1 MTKFDTLPPLKK
13 WVITSKYFLKTTDT
27 KEKKVGSTHFLL
39 DGGIWK
45 IPLGEYQTFLRL
57 LSADLQNGE
66 KHYIC
71 ENRSSVFKFICD
83 IDLFEDSVVTID
95 QISRIVNII
104 QEIIT
109 EYFGEKTVIICGAD
123 SKAVTKMHGETGGFV
138 QEEIHL
144 VKSGFHLVW
153 PKIWITVE
161 NAKKLRSLF
170 IKKLIETYGE
180 RESYNTWDDVV
191 DLAVYEDNGLRM
203 VGCRKIVICKSCKNK
218 KEFRETCQ
226 TCQTVG
232 KIDEGRVYSPVS
244 VIPENEDYL
253 KTLKCDY
260 FVQLL
265 ETSIYNYS
273 GLPETE
279 FISLLPV
286 QEEPVR
292 GSKKK
297 VVEKRDETTTK
308 LENFIHRHF
317 KEFYSKIRI
326 KKLTQAENKYF
337 VEPDDNF
344 CMNVNRNHSSS
355 GIYFQVTQS
364 GICQR
369 CYCKKDTTDGRLY
382 GPCTNYSSKEISLN
396 KTLQT
401 LLFGNVASTT
411 KRGKSKKINAFN
423 LTRNSSTTVLD
434 LGLKPEGNKMFT
446 SKEICL
452 ENCKSILFQLEKELI

>member
-13 WVITSKYFLKTTDT
+13 WVITSKYFLKTSDT

-71 ENRSSVFKFICD
+71 ENRSPVFKFICD
-83 IDLFEDSVVTID
+83 IDLFEESVVTVD
-95 QISRIVNII
+95 QISRIVHVI
-104 QEIIT
+104 QEIVT

-123 SKAVTKMHGETGGFV
+123 SKTVTKMHGETGGFA

-161 NAKKLRSLF
+161 NAKKLRILF
-170 IKKLIETYGE
+170 IKKLIETFGE

-203 VGCRKIVICKSCKNK
+203 VGCRKIVPCKSCKNK

-226 TCQTVG
+226 SCEGVG
-232 KIDEGRVYSPVS
+232 KIDEGRVYTPKT
-244 VIPENEDYL
+244 VIPDNEDYL
-253 KTLKCDY
+253 KTLKSDY

-273 GLPETE
+273 DLPETE
-279 FISLLPV
+279 LIEVLP
-286 QEEPVR
+286 EITKS
-292 GSKKK
+292 SKKSK
-297 VVEKRDETTTK
+297 SVIEKRDETTTK
-308 LENFIHRHF
+308 LENFIRRHF

-326 KKLTQAENKYF
+326 KKLTQNENKYF

-355 GIYFQVTQS
+355 GIYFQVTQT

-369 CYCKKDTTDGRLY
+369 CYCKKETTDGRLY
-382 GPCTNYSSKEISLN
+382 GPCTNYASKEISLN

-401 LLFGNVASTT
+401 LLYGNVGTV

-434 LGLKPEGNKMFT
+434 LGLKPDGNKMFT

-452 ENCKSILFQLEKELI
+452 ENCKSILFQLEKELTN

>member
-13 WVITSKYFLKTTDT
+13 WVITSKYFLKTTDP

-45 IPLGEYQTFLRL
+45 IPLAEYQTFLRL
-57 LSADLQNGE
+57 LSTDLQNGE

-71 ENRSSVFKFICD
+71 ENRSPVFKFICD
-83 IDLFEDSVVTID
+83 IDLFEESVVTVD
-95 QISRIVNII
+95 EISRIVNVI
-104 QEIIT
+104 QEIVT

-123 SKAVTKMHGETGGFV
+123 SKTVTKLVTPEDGAGQ
-138 QEEIHL
+138 QEITL
-144 VKSGFHLVW
+144 VKAGFHLVW

-161 NAKKLRSLF
+161 NAKKIRILF
-170 IKKLIETYGE
+170 IKKLIETFGE
-180 RESYNTWDDVV
+180 RESYNTWDDVI

-218 KEFRETCQ
+218 KEFRETCE
-226 TCQTVG
+226 TCETLG
-232 KIDEGRVYSPVS
+232 KIDEGRVYTPVT
-244 VIPENEDYL
+244 VIPENKEYI
-253 KTLKCDY
+253 KTIKNDFY
-260 FVQLL
+260 VQLL

-273 GLPETE
+273 GLSETE
-279 FISLLPV
+279 LIKLFPDITKS
-286 QEEPVR
+286 
-292 GSKKK
+292 SKKSK
-297 VVEKRDETTTK
+297 PVVERGDETTTK
-308 LENFIHRHF
+308 LENFIRRHF

-344 CMNVNRNHSSS
+344 CMNVNRTHTSS
-355 GIYFQVTQS
+355 GIYFQVTQT

-369 CYCKKDTTDGRLY
+369 CYCKKDTLDGRLF
-382 GPCTNYSSKEISLN
+382 GPCTSYSSKEISLN

-401 LLFGNVASTT
+401 LLFGNVEV
-411 KRGKSKKINAFN
+411 KRGKSKKINTFN
-423 LTRNSSTTVLD
+423 LTRNSSTAVLD
-434 LGLKPEGNKMFT
+434 LGLKPDGNKMFT

-452 ENCKSILFQLEKELI
+452 ENCKSILFQLEKELTN

>member
-13 WVITSKYFLKTTDT
+13 WVITSKYFLKTTDP
-27 KEKKVGSTHFLL
+27 KEKKIGSTHFLL

-45 IPLGEYQTFLRL
+45 IPLAEYQTFLRL

-71 ENRSSVFKFICD
+71 ENRSPVFKFICD
-83 IDLFEDSVVTID
+83 IDLFEESIVTID
-95 QISRIVNII
+95 QISRIVNVI
-104 QEIIT
+104 QEIVT
-109 EYFGEKTVIICGAD
+109 EHFGEKTVIICGAD
-123 SKAVTKMHGETGGFV
+123 SKTVTKMHGETGCFS

-161 NAKKLRSLF
+161 NAKKIRILF
-170 IKKLIETYGE
+170 IKKLTETFGE

-203 VGCRKIVICKSCKNK
+203 VGCRKIVPCKGCKNK

-226 TCQTVG
+226 TCESAG
-232 KIDEGRVYSPVS
+232 KIDEGRVYTPFS
-244 VIPENEDYL
+244 VIPENEEYL
-253 KTLKCDY
+253 KTIKTDC

-273 GLPETE
+273 ELPETE
-279 FISLLPV
+279 LIELLP
-286 QEEPVR
+286 EIAKS
-292 GSKKK
+292 SKKSK
-297 VVEKRDETTTK
+297 SVVEKRDETTTK
-308 LENFIHRHF
+308 LENFIRKHF
-317 KEFYSKIRI
+317 KDFYSKIRI
-326 KKLTQAENKYF
+326 KKLTQNENKYF

-344 CMNVNRNHSSS
+344 CMNVNRTHTSS
-355 GIYFQVTQS
+355 GIYFQVTQT

-369 CYCKKDTTDGRLY
+369 CYCKKETIDGRLF
-382 GPCTNYSSKEISLN
+382 GPCTNYASKEISLN

-401 LLFGNVASTT
+401 LLFGNVGA

-423 LTRNSSTTVLD
+423 LTRNSSTATLD
-434 LGLKPEGNKMFT
+434 LGLKPDGNKMFS

-452 ENCKSILFQLEKELI
+452 ENCKSILFQLEKELIN